1 MNTKRGAAPLRW
13 LRGLACLA
21 LAGVL
26 GLPGLVQAS
35 PGCVALNG
43 QSGTIAGYGY
53 VQLLTNSQPVN
64 QGDYVTLTTSGQ
76 IFYGGSFLQMSANN
90 STVSGTE
97 GGSGVGADNLSN
109 AVNSPATYSVTCG
122 SAGASIS
129 GVSPSSATAGS
140 SVVISGSGFWGA
152 TQVLFG
158 ATPATAFTVN
168 YSGGTTPIINATVPN
183 GSGTVAIT
191 VITDAGTYSGG
202 SFTFTA
208 PTANA
213 VNATVAYGSS
223 NNAIALSITGTAT
236 SVAVASVAAHGTA
249 TASGTSI
256 SYTPTAGYSGS
267 DSFTYTATNV
277 AGTSAPATVSITVNA
292 VVPGAPTIGAA
303 TAGNAQATVSFT
315 PPASNGGSA
324 ITGYTVTSSPGGI
337 TGSGASAP
345 ITLIGLTNGTAYTFT
360 VTATNNV
367 GTGAASA
374 ASNSVTP
381 LAAPTAAAKSVT
393 TAYNTV
399 ASIDLSGS
407 ITGTGITAVTIGTAP
422 THGTVSVSGEVVT
435 YTPSSTYYGGSDS
448 FTYTATNP
456 GGTSSAA
463 TVTITVGA
471 PAVPTVAA
479 KSVSTAYNTAAS
491 IDLSG
496 SISGVDITAVT
507 IGTSPTHG
515 TVSVSGE
522 VVTYT
527 PSPTY
532 YGGSDSFTYTATNPG
547 GTSVPATV
555 TITVGAPTAPTAAA
569 KSVTTAYNTAASIDL
584 TSSITGVDITAVTI
598 GTAPTHG
605 TVSVSGETVTYTPSP
620 TYYGGSDSFTYTVT
634 NPGGTS
640 TAATV
645 TITVGVPA
653 APTATAKAVSTAYNT
668 AASIDLTGS
677 ITGVDITAVT
687 IGAAPAHGTA
697 SVSGE
702 TVTYTPSSTYYGG
715 SDSFT
720 YTVTNPGG
728 TSSAATVTI
737 TVGAPAVPI
746 VAAKSVT
753 TAYNTAASIDL
764 ISSISGVDITGV
776 TIGTAPMH
784 GTVSVSGETVTYTP
798 SPTYYGGSDSFTYTA
813 TNPGGTSS
821 AATVSVTVTPLSVP
835 VAKPLAVVTLAG
847 EPVLVQAWAGATGPQ
862 PFTGAGVITQPSH
875 GSASASGGQIT
886 YVPVAGFTGSDT
898 FGYEV
903 INSFGHSL
911 PATVTVTVLPAGS
924 ATGSSVTLTTT
935 PGTPVSTNL
944 ATIVPGSYV
953 SSTLVGMSPAN
964 AGNVALSQPSTLT
977 FSPAPGFHGL
987 VQLSAALVS
996 ANSSVISVNV
1006 LVLVS
1011 SQPDPSKNP
1020 NVLGLINAQTEQA
1033 QRFAQSQLDNIHG
1046 RLESLHDGGGTAS
1059 FSNSLSISLDGRPL
1073 QAPRSAASDGTEVPG
1088 GHPLADGN
1096 GWGMGTSNAWMR
1108 PGIGASEGVA
1118 DASTTAGKPV
1128 DTDSDTASRGSG
1140 GLGAWVGGT
1149 AAFGAFDAYRQAAGF
1164 DADSIAVNVGVDQR
1178 IGQRSLVGFS
1188 LGYNHDNSTI
1198 ANDGTRSIAHG
1209 YSAAFYGSFQP
1220 VPQTYIDAVLGGGK
1234 LTFDSRRH
1242 DSDSGSF
1249 LSGQRDGKQWFA
1261 SLTAGYEYHKD
1272 NWLVSPYGRL
1282 EWSLSTLDGFSEN
1295 GTPASALI
1303 YGNQTVRTSLAV
1315 LGLRASGQV
1324 QLSYGMLIPHARLE
1338 VGHDFQGTG
1347 TASLSYA
1354 FIPSAGSWNVLTNP
1368 YSANGTSAQLG
1379 LGLDLQLAHDLRL
1392 STDYE
1397 YLTQPHARVQMIRL
1411 GVSKQF

>member
-1 MNTKRGAAPLRW
+1 MNAKRGAARLRRW
-13 LRGLACLA
+13 RGLACLA

-43 QSGTIAGYGY
+43 QSGTMAGYGY

-64 QGDYVTLTTSGQ
+64 QGDYITLTTSGQ

-97 GGSGVGADNLSN
+97 GGSGAGADNLSN

-168 YSGGTTPIINATVPN
+168 YGGGTTPIINATVPN

-277 AGTSAPATVSITVNA
+277 TGTSAPATVSITVNA

-345 ITLIGLTNGTAYTFT
+345 VTLIGLTNGTAYTFT
-360 VTATNNV
+360 VTATNSV

-374 ASNSVTP
+374 ASSSVTP
-381 LAAPTAAAKSVT
+381 LAAPTATAKSVT

-515 TVSVSGE
+515 MVSVSGE

-532 YGGSDSFTYTATNPG
+532 YGGSDSFTYIATNPG

-555 TITVGAPTAPTAAA
+555 TITVGVPTAPIAAA

-640 TAATV
+640 SAATV
-645 TITVGVPA
+645 TITVGAPA

-677 ITGVDITAVT
+677 ITGVDITA
-687 IGAAPAHGTA
+687 
-697 SVSGE
+697 
-702 TVTYTPSSTYYGG
+702 
-715 SDSFT
+715 
-720 YTVTNPGG
+720 
-728 TSSAATVTI
+728 
-737 TVGAPAVPI
+737 
-746 VAAKSVT
+746 
-753 TAYNTAASIDL
+753 
-764 ISSISGVDITGV
+764 V

-821 AATVSVTVTPLSVP
+821 AAMVSVTVTPLSVP
-835 VAKPLAVVTLAG
+835 VAKPLAVVTMAG

-862 PFTGAGVITQPSH
+862 PFTGAGVVTQPSH

-911 PATVTVTVLPAGS
+911 PATVTVTVLPVGS

-944 ATIVPGSYV
+944 AMIVPGSYV
-953 SSTLVGMSPAN
+953 SSTLVGISPAN

-996 ANSSVISVNV
+996 ANSSVVSVNV
-1006 LVLVS
+1006 LVLVG

-1046 RLESLHDGGGTAS
+1046 RLESLHDVGGTAS

-1073 QAPRSAASDGTEVPG
+1073 QAPRSAASDGTVVPG

-1096 GWGMGTSNAWMR
+1096 GWGVGTSNAWMR

-1209 YSAAFYGSFQP
+1209 YSAAFYSSFQP
-1220 VPQTYIDAVLGGGK
+1220 APQTYIDAVLGGGK

-1295 GTPASALI
+1295 GTPAAALT

-1315 LGLRASGQV
+1315 LGLRASGQI

-1338 VGHDFQGTG
+1338 VGHDFQGSG
-1347 TASLSYA
+1347 GASLSYA
-1354 FIPSAGSWNVLTNP
+1354 FIPSVGSWNVLTNP

-1379 LGLDLQLAHDLRL
+1379 LGLDLQLTHDLRL
-1392 STDYE
+1392 TTDYE
-1397 YLTQPHARVQMIRL
+1397 YLTQPHASVQMIRL
-1411 GVSKQF
+1411 GASKQF